1 MKGTSAYNPRQVPDG
16 QIISVRNIF
25 DQRFWFCEDAGLF
38 QKIRQRLNQ
47 RIRDT
52 FPLRVPG
59 NVHGS
64 PMRTVNNAPSGPVL
78 PGNDP
83 HKRRLAKRA
92 ASIRVSSPILPIQFE
107 ISIMRHALN
116 DLAHRLRAI
125 RNVVTTTWRCG
136 ATIGWSAGLGRIPVL
151 GLPGSELKDALPRQP
166 RGQIRYQHAGDDHR
180 ACPGRHHNAEL
191 SNLHNACEFLNT
203 TASIYHRSSGSGNLP
218 RLRSGLQHL
227 PTVIL

>member
-16 QIISVRNIF
+16 QIISIRSIF

-52 FPLRVPG
+52 FPFRVPG

-78 PGNDP
+78 RGNEP
-83 HKRRLAKRA
+83 HKRWLAKRA

-107 ISIMRHALN
+107 ISIMRHAMPN
-116 DLAHRLRAI
+116 YD
-125 RNVVTTTWRCG
+125 
-136 ATIGWSAGLGRIPVL
+136 SA
-151 GLPGSELKDALPRQP
+151 
-166 RGQIRYQHAGDDHR
+166 
-180 ACPGRHHNAEL
+180 
-191 SNLHNACEFLNT
+191 
-203 TASIYHRSSGSGNLP
+203 TASCLSRIGSSTVLLSVSYWLP
-218 RLRSGLQHL
+218 ASFALTSSRLVRISAADIF
-227 PTVIL
+227 PSFRA